1 MPNIPQSTEKI
12 IQKFIDRVNKLL
24 GKRVKKIILYGSYAR
39 GDYNGNSDIDIMIL
53 TDLTN
58 EEIIEYR
65 ELVSNIA
72 FDIEFDTNFE
82 VMISPLVKNIEKF
95 EYWLKRITILYEC
108 SERRS
113 GFEWY
118 RKYLQNVAEHR
129 LEQAKE
135 DLEAGKLLYDKNF
148 YKSANNRA
156 YYSIFHSIKA
166 VLALEPIDF
175 KRHKDV
181 LAYFNK
187 NYINKEIFSRMMGR
201 KIQNASAI
209 REDSDYDDEFIVDAD
224 KTNEQLKTAEE
235 LIELVDKYIDEN

>member
-1 MPNIPQSTEKI
+1 MVQKI
-12 IQKFIDRVNKLL
+12 SK
-24 GKRVKKIILYGSYAR
+24 
-39 GDYNGNSDIDIMIL
+39 
-53 TDLTN
+53 
-58 EEIIEYR
+58 
-65 ELVSNIA
+65 ELA
-72 FDIEFDTNFE
+72 
-82 VMISPLVKNIEKF
+82 K
-95 EYWLKRITILYEC
+95 
-108 SERRS
+108 
-113 GFEWY
+113 
-118 RKYLQNVAEHR
+118 HR

-187 NYINKEIFSRMMGR
+187 NYINKEIFLFIMGR

>member
-1 MPNIPQSTEKI
+1 MVQKI
-12 IQKFIDRVNKLL
+12 SK
-24 GKRVKKIILYGSYAR
+24 
-39 GDYNGNSDIDIMIL
+39 
-53 TDLTN
+53 
-58 EEIIEYR
+58 
-65 ELVSNIA
+65 ELA
-72 FDIEFDTNFE
+72 
-82 VMISPLVKNIEKF
+82 K
-95 EYWLKRITILYEC
+95 
-108 SERRS
+108 
-113 GFEWY
+113 
-118 RKYLQNVAEHR
+118 HR

>member
-1 MPNIPQSTEKI
+1 MVQKI
-12 IQKFIDRVNKLL
+12 SK
-24 GKRVKKIILYGSYAR
+24 
-39 GDYNGNSDIDIMIL
+39 
-53 TDLTN
+53 
-58 EEIIEYR
+58 
-65 ELVSNIA
+65 ELA
-72 FDIEFDTNFE
+72 
-82 VMISPLVKNIEKF
+82 K
-95 EYWLKRITILYEC
+95 
-108 SERRS
+108 
-113 GFEWY
+113 
-118 RKYLQNVAEHR
+118 HR

-187 NYINKEIFSRMMGR
+187 NYINNEIFPRMMGR